1 MKYLGD
7 FKIINKQRRNIYYR
21 YSLSNKLT
29 INCRVIKFLKLILN
43 YLNTFL
49 LLLLVLA
56 NYSNLYL
63 THFKKRRK

>member
-1 MKYLGD
+1 M
-7 FKIINKQRRNIYYR
+7 
-21 YSLSNKLT
+21 
-29 INCRVIKFLKLILN
+29 N

-63 THFKKRRK
+63 THFKKEDNNFKVDVYLKYFILKT